1 MLKAAQGYTE
11 QGAGERTWAGL
22 IPAELPLVSTLLAAH
37 TNILPKWEG
46 GAASW
51 AEGELAPQAIRFTAP
66 QIQRSTLPLF
76 HSSTAL

>member
-37 TNILPKWEG
+37 TNILPV
-46 GAASW
+46 
-51 AEGELAPQAIRFTAP
+51 LMR
-66 QIQRSTLPLF
+66 RSRRG
-76 HSSTAL
+76 S